1 MSKHNPTIESRERPP
16 IVGIFGH
23 VDHGKSTLLDF
34 IRKSNVVAGEAGGIT
49 QHIGAYQ
56 ASHKNEAG
64 VEKIITFIDTPGHA
78 AFTEMRSRGAK
89 VADIGILVVAAD
101 DGVKAQTKEALQS
114 ILSAGIPYIIAI
126 NKIDKP
132 NANVDVTK
140 QSLAENEIYVEGYGG
155 NIPFVPISA
164 KTGAGVSELLDMI
177 LLLAELEE
185 LKGNSAKGA
194 RGLVIESH
202 KDSKKGIFA
211 TVIVQDGT
219 LHMGEFLV
227 VDGNISSVRNMADFN
242 GKALKEASPSSPVE
256 IRGLSEFSKIGSEF
270 ESTDNKKEA
279 EKIAEIQAREVLK
292 IEYNKNSDKE
302 IVIPIVIKSDT
313 AGTLEAVEKE
323 LRKLEDEKVGLNIL
337 ASGVGN
343 VSESDIRLLSRNKC
357 PIVIAFNVKIDD
369 TAKDL
374 AESLSIPIKSYNI
387 IYKAS
392 EDLEVE
398 ISAIKEKLDADK
410 PKGILKVIKV
420 FNGNQRKQVV
430 GGEVTEGVITTGN
443 KVNIKRFDV
452 TANEFLNLG
461 RGKITLIQHKKVEV
475 LSVEVGKQC
484 GIEIET
490 KVETLEGDLIEATS

>member
-1 MSKHNPTIESRERPP
+1 MANKDSKTSNTERPP

-78 AFTEMRSRGAK
+78 AFTEMRGRGAK

-101 DGVKAQTKEALQS
+101 DGVKAQTKEALAA

-132 NANVDVTK
+132 NANVDGTK
-140 QSLAENEIYVEGYGG
+140 QNLAENEIYVEGYGG

-164 KTGAGVSELLDMI
+164 KTGAGVDELLDMI

-185 LKGNSAKGA
+185 LKGDRDGHG

-211 TVIVQDGT
+211 TVIVQDGKLNT
-219 LHMGEFLV
+219 GDFLV

-242 GKALKEASPSSPVE
+242 GKSLKEALLSSPAE
-256 IRGLSEFSKIGSEF
+256 IRGLSALPKIGSTF
-270 ESTDNKKEA
+270 LSTDDKKEA
-279 EKIAEIQAREVLK
+279 EKIAKIQAEEITEL
-292 IEYNKNSDKE
+292 EDTQNSNKE
-302 IVIPIVIKSDT
+302 IVVPIVIKSDT

-323 LRKLEDEKVGLNIL
+323 LRKLEDEKVGLDIL
-337 ASGVGN
+337 VSGVGN

-374 AESLSIPIKSYNI
+374 AESLSIPIRTYNI

-392 EDLEVE
+392 EDLEQE
-398 ISAIKEKLDADK
+398 ILAIKEKLNADK
-410 PKGILKVIKV
+410 PKGVLKIIKV
-420 FNGNQRKQVV
+420 FNGNMKRQVV
-430 GGEVTEGVITTGN
+430 GGEVTEGVLTNGN
-443 KVNIKRFDV
+443 KVNIKRFDPS
-452 TANEFLNLG
+452 TNEFLNLG

-475 LSVEVGKQC
+475 QTIESGKQC
-484 GIEIET
+484 GLEIET
-490 KVETLEGDLIEATS
+490 KVETREGDLVEAFQ